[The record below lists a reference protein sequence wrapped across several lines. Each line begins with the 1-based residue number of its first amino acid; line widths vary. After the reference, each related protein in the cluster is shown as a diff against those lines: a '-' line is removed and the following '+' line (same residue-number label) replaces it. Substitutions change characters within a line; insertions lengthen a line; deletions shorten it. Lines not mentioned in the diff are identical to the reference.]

1 MSTETGHVSSKEWNL
16 HYKKFTPQ
24 EEKLRE
30 TLSTIGNGYFGTR
43 GAFEGSHASSTHYPA
58 TYIAGLYNKVPST
71 VHGKEI
77 FNTDFVNCPNWL
89 LVQLIIDDEE
99 INPLECDLEEYIHDL
114 DIRYALMTRRI
125 KFKDPKGRITEIE
138 SRRFASMDNPHY
150 AALSY
155 SVTPLNY
162 SAKIGLKSS
171 LDGTIINAGVER
183 YKALTSRHLTP
194 VDQGHIDEGIYL
206 QVETNQSHVQIAMC
220 ARHHVFLDGKR
231 IDPSIDQATTEA
243 FASELISFD
252 AVENKTYTLEK
263 IVAISTSRD
272 ALTASPI
279 DKARALLTRDISWEH
294 LYYRHRI
301 QWRLAWRMSDI
312 RIEGDSF
319 AQMVTRLYAYHLMA
333 TSSTHTQS
341 MDAGMPA
348 RGLHG
353 EAYRGHIF
361 WDSLYVLPFFYRR
374 FPEVAKGALLYRY
387 RRLDPARTYALEYG
401 YKGAMFPWQSAEDG
415 HEETQIIHYNP
426 VSGLWDP
433 DLSSRQRHVS
443 IAIFYNVWEYY
454 NYTQDEDFL
463 HDYGMEM
470 MLEVSRFWTSVA
482 EKDPKDNR
490 YHIRGI
496 MGPDEFHEKYPD
508 REEGGLDDNT
518 YTNVMTVW
526 LLEKMLEIIDR
537 APEMLLKRAFEK
549 IGMDKEEIATWR
561 EMTTSMYVPFIE
573 KDLMSQFEGYEKLK
587 EVDFEA
593 YRKKYGNISRMDR
606 ILKSENDSPDDY
618 QVAKQADTLMLFYV
632 LSPDEVVR
640 LLGRLGY
647 EICDTDTFLRKNYN
661 YYIKRT
667 THGSTLSKI
676 VHASIAHH
684 IGNHK
689 EAWNWYVEALKSDI
703 YDTQGG
709 TTTEGIH
716 CGVMAGAIK
725 LVTFVF
731 AGLTFEEGRIELA
744 PALPEHWKR
753 LGFRLRLRGRFYSIE
768 VSQSEVVVRADEQGE
783 RPLMIRVDK
792 KRLTS

>member
-1 MSTETGHVSSKEWNL
+1 MSTDNGHVKTKEWNL
-16 HYKKFTPQ
+16 HYTTFIPQ

-43 GAFEGSHASSTHYPA
+43 GAFEGQSASDTHYPA

-77 FNTDFVNCPNWL
+77 FNADFVNCPNWL
-89 LVQLIIDDEE
+89 PVELSIDGEPV
-99 INPLECDLEEYIHDL
+99 NPLQCKIENYIHDIDL
-114 DIRYALMTRRI
+114 HYAVMSRTIR
-125 KFKDPKGRITEIE
+125 FKDSKDRVTEIT
-138 SRRFASMDNPHY
+138 SHRFASMDNPHY
-150 AALSY
+150 AVMKY
-155 SVTPLNY
+155 SVTPVNHD
-162 SAKIGLKSS
+162 SKISLKSS
-171 LDGTIINAGVER
+171 LDGTVVNAGVER
-183 YKALTSRHLTP
+183 YKALTSKHLVP

-206 QVETNQSHVQIAMC
+206 QVETTQSHVQIAMC
-220 ARHHVFLDGKR
+220 ARHRLF
-231 IDPSIDQATTEA
+231 IDDKAIERPVIEQESSEA
-243 FASELISFD
+243 FASETFSFD
-252 AVENKTYTLEK
+252 AAKNKTYTLEK
-263 IVAISTSRD
+263 LVTISTSRD
-272 ALTASPI
+272 EHTASPF
-279 DKARALLTRDISWEH
+279 DKARALLSREISYDT
-294 LYYRHRI
+294 LFYRHKL

-312 RIEGDSF
+312 RIEGDAF

-333 TSSTHTQS
+333 TSSVHTVG

-374 FPEVAKGALLYRY
+374 FPDVAKGALMYRY
-387 RRLDPARTYALEYG
+387 RRLDPARTYAFEHG
-401 YKGAMFPWQSAEDG
+401 YEGAMFPWQSADDG
-415 HEETQIIHYNP
+415 REETQVIHFNP

-454 NYTQDEDFL
+454 NYTQDEEFL
-463 HDYGMEM
+463 YDYGLEM
-470 MLEVSRFWTSVA
+470 MLEISRFWVSIA
-482 EKDPKDNR
+482 KKDPSDNK
-490 YHIRGI
+490 YHIRGV

-508 REEGGLDDNT
+508 RDEGGLDDNA
-518 YTNVMTVW
+518 YTNVMTAW
-526 LLEKMLEIIDR
+526 LLEKMLEIADHI
-537 APEMLLKRAFEK
+537 PEMTLKRMCGN
-549 IGMDKEEIATWR
+549 IGMNKDELEIWR
-561 EMTTSMYVPFIE
+561 EMTTSMYVPFID
-573 KDLMSQFEGYEKLK
+573 KDIISQFEGYEKLK
-587 EVDFEA
+587 EIDWEA
-593 YRKKYGNISRMDR
+593 YKKKYGNISRMDR

-632 LSPDEVVR
+632 LTPGEVVR
-640 LLGRLGY
+640 VLGKLGY
-647 EICDTDTFLRKNYN
+647 DISDPKVFLKKNYD

-676 VHASIAHH
+676 VHASIAHQ
-684 IGNHK
+684 IGAHK

-703 YDTQGG
+703 FDTQGG

-731 AGLTFEEGRIELA
+731 AGLTFEEGRIELS
-744 PALPEHWKR
+744 PALPDHWKR
-753 LGFRLRLRGRFYSIE
+753 LGFRLQLRGRFYSIE
-768 VSQSEVVVRADEQGE
+768 VTQNEVTVRADERGE

-792 KRLTS
+792 